1 MKLNFLRLPG
11 QRLAGALAL
20 LLMLLLALSTALSL
34 SRSRSLDQQLS
45 GFELGTLPTVHLLH
59 GLGTG
64 VEELRGMAALHL
76 MLSGTAEMTALEAQ
90 MQSRRQ
96 QLGLRLAAC
105 ASRLTVGSD
114 QQHYG
119 AVQASMARFW
129 VEQDRLAALSRR
141 AAADPVAAAAARALL
156 VGPALQAFQQLGA
169 EIEAWWLEVES
180 EAQQQAQQA
189 HADAASTAWQLLGLV
204 ALALLVAIGGM
215 GRLLAAGVA
224 LLQPDPVPAA
234 APAATDSAAGSPA
247 AAARAAIAQAQS
259 QRPRPGPRQGPQN
272 APPGAS
278 PGAPLDVRPAAPPG
292 APPHGPTRTPATAQ
306 PTIPPDLGHRARSNP
321 DGTGQ

>member
-1 MKLNFLRLPG
+1 MKPLLLRSPG

-20 LLMLLLALSTALSL
+20 LLMVVLALNTALSL
-34 SRSRSLDQQLS
+34 SRNRSLDQQLS
-45 GFELGTLPTVHLLH
+45 GFELGTLPTVRLLH

-90 MQSRRQ
+90 MQDRRQ

-105 ASRLTVGSD
+105 ASRLKGGSD

-129 VEQDRLAALSRR
+129 VEQDQLAALSRQ

-169 EIEAWWLEVES
+169 DIEAWWLEVET
-180 EAQQQAQQA
+180 EANQQARQA
-189 HADAASTAWQLLGLV
+189 HADAASTAWQLLGLA
-204 ALALLVAIGGM
+204 ALALLAVVGCM
-215 GRLLAAGVA
+215 GRLHAAGIA
-224 LLQPDPVPAA
+224 AMRAETVPAA
-234 APAATDSAAGSPA
+234 APATAGPAAGSPA
-247 AAARAAIAQAQS
+247 AAARAAIAQAQL
-259 QRPRPGPRQGPQN
+259 PGQTVGQTQAPVHTPPD
-272 APPGAS
+272 APP
-278 PGAPLDVRPAAPPG
+278 
-292 APPHGPTRTPATAQ
+292 AQ
-306 PTIPPDLGHRARSNP
+306 GLTMGSRR
-321 DGTGQ
+321 